1 MGMTKKQSIDYLKDL
16 WNEVYNEDSDGYDYA
31 EAIDMAIESLK
42 KDIERHEMV
51 IRASEHHLGIVHGH
65 CEADKDDLIRRE
77 DAIKE
82 MLRAHPM
89 PSEFLKSLDIPSS
102 CFEAGFRAAYF
113 AVERTPS
120 ADSVST
126 EYAIECI
133 DQCRE
138 RKNREITIIRERK
151 NREIAE
157 LKKQLADRPTGEWIT
172 CGTETGALGVSYAEK
187 KCSHCGWAHSLLIP
201 SNYCPNCGAMMVKES
216 E

>member
-1 MGMTKKQSIDYLKDL
+1 MTRD
-16 WNEVYNEDSDGYDYA
+16 
-31 EAIDMAIESLK
+31 EAIINLKLSQNRIGGIKKEEWVALQMAIEALQDAELNCVHCPRCYETEDDS
-42 KDIERHEMV
+42 
-51 IRASEHHLGIVHGH
+51 GVHGH

-82 MLRAHPM
+82 MSRAHPM